1 MKSFE
6 FTIRAFISTNSSNS
20 ISIDS
25 RLLNFFTSIDSSF
38 QNFREF
44 TFINDDV
51 LFTIESF
58 INQFAQRK
66 IKVRLKQSKVTLFVR
81 IVCQFKNFYLFH
93 QEQRDVFYNV
103 VSIEFHKKVNKN
115 LIKNIVRTKLQK
127 FAKNRR
133 HEIEIQKNDIV

>member
-115 LIKNIVRTKLQK
+115 LIKNTVRTK
-127 FAKNRR
+127 F
-133 HEIEIQKNDIV
+133 